1 MKQANEKYT
10 ILYARLSQDDG
21 SQGDSNSIQ
30 NQRLMLEKYAKD
42 NGFDNLKFLYD
53 DGATGT
59 NFNRPAFQ
67 EVMALIE
74 NGEAGSRVAS
84 PVVRKVMDAWLLDAD
99 GKLKP
104 EYASP
109 SKAETPANDK

>member
-1 MKQANEKYT
+1 MFVGFAPANNPQIT
-10 ILYARLSQDDG
+10 VS
-21 SQGDSNSIQ
+21 
-30 NQRLMLEKYAKD
+30 
-42 NGFDNLKFLYD
+42 
-53 DGATGT
+53 
-59 NFNRPAFQ
+59 
-67 EVMALIE
+67 VMIE

-109 SKAETPANDK
+109 SKAEVSASDE

>member
-1 MKQANEKYT
+1 M
-10 ILYARLSQDDG
+10 
-21 SQGDSNSIQ
+21 
-30 NQRLMLEKYAKD
+30 
-42 NGFDNLKFLYD
+42 
-53 DGATGT
+53 
-59 NFNRPAFQ
+59 
-67 EVMALIE
+67 IE

-109 SKAETPANDK
+109 LKAEVTAND